1 MRRTLAALAV
11 AMALP
16 ATGLLALPVR
26 AQVVVVREG
35 DTLSDIA
42 ARHQVS
48 LTRLMQA
55 NGISDPDLVVV
66 GQRLTIPGSSARPA
80 ASGSTSGGTVTVQ
93 PGDTLSDIAA
103 RHGVGVTRLMQAN
116 GISDANLVMV
126 GQRLTIPGASGR
138 SAAPAAPSAQPTAP
152 YTVKSGETLSEIAA
166 RFNTSTE
173 RLIQLNRIQNPDLL
187 TSGTRLRIPMTPRSS
202 AAPASA
208 PAARP
213 APDRNAREHVVQGG
227 ESLSVIAE
235 RYGTSVSQLVALNR
249 IEDPDRLLAGTR
261 LQLRGTPPAAQSK
274 PAAQPKPASQTQPA
288 AQAQPAAQPKPAAQ
302 SQPAVQATPQ
312 PAATAEP
319 EPQPATA
326 TATPATSTP
335 ASAPATQE
343 GRAPTAAS
351 EAEPADAATAAPSP
365 TPQAQPQPE
374 PQPQT
379 VARSQLSPAST
390 PAGAATAATA
400 SAATAAAA
408 TSTAA
413 AGAAAT
419 SAAASAATTTAAAAA
434 APATAARSVASSATS
449 AARTTATATR
459 AAAAAPT
466 PQSTALQQASARSTT
481 ASTAA
486 SRIGAATGG
495 VQASAATTSAT
506 TPAAATTAARPAPAS
521 TATSSGAASAGDW
534 RSYGPLQI
542 DWSKWQAMGGSHVA
556 PSLNSDGKAR
566 YLAVNC
572 TARKLN
578 RTTASG
584 QWNSWESPQEDF
596 ETKLVQ
602 DICREK
608 GN

>member
-16 ATGLLALPVR
+16 ATGLLAPPVR

-66 GQRLTIPGSSARPA
+66 GQRLTIPGGSARSA
-80 ASGSTSGGTVTVQ
+80 ASGSGGGSVTVQ
-93 PGDTLSDIAA
+93 PGDTLSDIAV

-116 GISDANLVMV
+116 GISDADLVMV
-126 GQRLTIPGASGR
+126 GQRLTIPGGSGR
-138 SAAPAAPSAQPTAP
+138 SAAPAPPSAQPTAP

-187 TSGTRLRIPMTPRSS
+187 TSGTRLRIPMAPRSS

-213 APDRNAREHVVQGG
+213 VPNRNAREHVVQGG
-227 ESLSVIAE
+227 ESLSGIAE

-261 LQLRGTPPAAQSK
+261 LQLRGTPPAAQST

-288 AQAQPAAQPKPAAQ
+288 AKVQPAAQAQPA
-302 SQPAVQATPQ
+302 VEATPQ

-319 EPQPATA
+319 EPQPQPATA
-326 TATPATSTP
+326 TATPATATP
-335 ASAPATQE
+335 AGAPATQA
-343 GRAPTAAS
+343 GPAGTAPS
-351 EAEPADAATAAPSP
+351 EAEPAAAATAAPSP
-365 TPQAQPQPE
+365 RPQAQPQPE

-379 VARSQLSPAST
+379 VARPQPRPAST
-390 PAGAATAATA
+390 PARATTATTATTAAAT
-400 SAATAAAA
+400 TAAAA
-408 TSTAA
+408 S
-413 AGAAAT
+413 
-419 SAAASAATTTAAAAA
+419 AAAA
-434 APATAARSVASSATS
+434 APATAARSSASSATS
-449 AARTTATATR
+449 AARTTASATR

-466 PQSTALQQASARSTT
+466 TQSTALQQASARSST

-495 VQASAATTSAT
+495 VQASAARTAATTPST

-584 QWNSWESPQEDF
+584 QWDSWESPQEDF

-608 GN
+608 DN

>member
-1 MRRTLAALAV
+1 MRRTLAALAL

-16 ATGLLALPVR
+16 ATGLLAPPVR

-66 GQRLTIPGSSARPA
+66 GQRLTIPGGSARPA
-80 ASGSTSGGTVTVQ
+80 ASGSASSGTVTVQ

-202 AAPASA
+202 AALASA

-213 APDRNAREHVVQGG
+213 APNRNAREHVVQGG

-274 PAAQPKPASQTQPA
+274 PAAQPKPASPTQPA
-288 AQAQPAAQPKPAAQ
+288 AQA
-302 SQPAVQATPQ
+302 
-312 PAATAEP
+312 
-319 EPQPATA
+319 QPATA
-326 TATPATSTP
+326 TATPATATP
-335 ASAPATQE
+335 ASPPTTQA
-343 GRAPTAAS
+343 GRAATAAS
-351 EAEPADAATAAPSP
+351 EAESAAAATAAPSP
-365 TPQAQPQPE
+365 RPQAQPQPE
-374 PQPQT
+374 PQPQS
-379 VARSQLSPAST
+379 VPRPQLSPAST
-390 PAGAATAATA
+390 PARAATAATA
-400 SAATAAAA
+400 RAA

-413 AGAAAT
+413 AAT
-419 SAAASAATTTAAAAA
+419 SASATAATTEAAASAAAA
-434 APATAARSVASSATS
+434 APATAARSAASSATS

-466 PQSTALQQASARSTT
+466 TQSTALQQASARSST

-486 SRIGAATGG
+486 SRIGATTGG
-495 VQASAATTSAT
+495 VQASAARTTATTPST
-506 TPAAATTAARPAPAS
+506 TPAAATTTTARPAPAS
-521 TATSSGAASAGDW
+521 TATGSGAASSGDW

>member
-1 MRRTLAALAV
+1 MRRTLAALAL

-16 ATGLLALPVR
+16 ATGLLAPPVR

-42 ARHQVS
+42 ARHRVS

-66 GQRLTIPGSSARPA
+66 GQRLTIPGGSARPA
-80 ASGSTSGGTVTVQ
+80 ASGGGGTVTVQ

-116 GISDANLVMV
+116 GISDADLVMV
-126 GQRLTIPGASGR
+126 GQRLTIPGGSGR
-138 SAAPAAPSAQPTAP
+138 SAAPAPPSAQPTAP

-187 TSGTRLRIPMTPRSS
+187 TSGTRLRIPMAPRSS
-202 AAPASA
+202 AAPAST

-213 APDRNAREHVVQGG
+213 APNRNAREHVVQGG
-227 ESLSVIAE
+227 ESLSGIAE

-261 LQLRGTPPAAQSK
+261 LQLRGTPPAAQ
-274 PAAQPKPASQTQPA
+274 
-288 AQAQPAAQPKPAAQ
+288 
-302 SQPAVQATPQ
+302 PQ
-312 PAATAEP
+312 PQ
-319 EPQPATA
+319 PQPATV
-326 TATPATSTP
+326 TATPATATP
-335 ASAPATQE
+335 ASAPATQT

-351 EAEPADAATAAPSP
+351 QAEPAAAATAAPSP

-390 PAGAATAATA
+390 PARAATAATA
-400 SAATAAAA
+400 SAATAA
-408 TSTAA
+408 TSTAAARA

-419 SAAASAATTTAAAAA
+419 SPAATAATTAAAAA
-434 APATAARSVASSATS
+434 TS
-449 AARTTATATR
+449 
-459 AAAAAPT
+459 
-466 PQSTALQQASARSTT
+466 QSTALQQASARSST
-481 ASTAA
+481 ATTAA

-495 VQASAATTSAT
+495 VQASAAQTTANTRST
-506 TPAAATTAARPAPAS
+506 TPAAATTAAARPAPAS

-602 DICREK
+602 DLCREK